1 MSLKRRAI
9 ISTSIIQVVLAASA
23 ILVLAP
29 LAWLAV
35 SAVKTN
41 EDFFSWIF
49 LPMKE
54 SGAPAWDRLTLHHFQ
69 RLFGELGFSR
79 AMLNSVF
86 LASTTAVVATLC
98 CAMGGFALARYEFR
112 GKRLISVLVLSVL
125 IVPAT
130 LLLAPTYQVLYRLS
144 LLDSFAAMILPAAAP
159 AFGIFLFRQ
168 ASLGSVPVQLLEAAR
183 IDGAGELRMFFS
195 IALPLLRPMVGT
207 FLLITF
213 LGTWNNFLMPQ
224 VVLQQPDKFPLA
236 TAIAQLRGVYYQD
249 YGLLMAGTLVS
260 VIPVLA
266 LFLMLQREFISGL
279 TAGAVKG

>member
-1 MSLKRRAI
+1 MSVRRRHLLSAWL
-9 ISTSIIQVVLAASA
+9 IQVVLAAAA

-29 LAWLAV
+29 LAWLVV
-35 SAVKTN
+35 SALKTN

-49 LPMKE
+49 LPLRE
-54 SGAPAWDRLTLHHFQ
+54 SGAPAWERLTFHHFQ
-69 RLFGELGFSR
+69 RLFGDLGFGR

-86 LASTTAVVATLC
+86 LSSTTAVVATLC

-112 GKRLISVLVLSVL
+112 GKGLITALVLSVL

-130 LLLAPTYQVLYRLS
+130 LLLAPTYQVLYRMN
-144 LLDSFAAMILPAAAP
+144 LLDSFAAVILPAAAP

-183 IDGAGELRMFFS
+183 IDGAGELRLFFS

-224 VVLQQPDKFPLA
+224 IVLQQPDKFPLA

-249 YGLLMAGTLVS
+249 YGLIMAGTLVS
-260 VIPVLA
+260 VIPVLT

>member
-1 MSLKRRAI
+1 MSARRTSPAAAPLAHALLL
-9 ISTSIIQVVLAASA
+9 STSVL
-23 ILVLAP
+23 ILAP
-29 LAWLAV
+29 LAWLLV
-35 SAVKTN
+35 SSFKTN

-49 LPMKE
+49 LPMSD
-54 SGAPAWDRLTLHHFQ
+54 SGVAWGRLTFRHFA
-69 RLFGELGFSR
+69 RLFGDLGFGR

-86 LASTTAVVATLC
+86 LSSATAIVATLS
-98 CAMGGFALARYEFR
+98 CAMGGFALARYAFR
-112 GKRLISVLVLSVL
+112 GKTLITLLVLSVL
-125 IVPAT
+125 IVPAA
-130 LLLAPTYQVLYRLS
+130 LLLAPTYQVLYRIG
-144 LLDSFAAMILPAAAP
+144 LLDSFAAVILPAAAP

-168 ASLGSVPVQLLEAAR
+168 ASLGAVPVQLMEAAR
-183 IDGAGELRMFFS
+183 IDGASELRLFFS

-266 LFLMLQREFISGL
+266 LFLMMQREFISGL

>member
-1 MSLKRRAI
+1 MTTQRRAA
-9 ISTSIIQVVLAASA
+9 ISSLFIHA
-23 ILVLAP
+23 ILASTAILILAP
-29 LAWLAV
+29 LAWLFV
-35 SAVKTN
+35 SSLKTN

-49 LPMKE
+49 VPLTD
-54 SGAPAWDRLTLHHFQ
+54 SGGIAWNRLTPRHFI
-69 RLFGELGFSR
+69 RLFGELGFGR

-86 LASTTAVVATLC
+86 LSSATALIATLC

-112 GKRLISVLVLSVL
+112 GKRLITVLVLSVL

-130 LLLAPTYQVLYRLS
+130 LLLAPTYQTLYRLS

-168 ASLGSVPVQLLEAAR
+168 ASLSSVPVQLMEAAR
-183 IDGAGELRMFFS
+183 IDGASELRMFFS

-224 VVLQQPDKFPLA
+224 VVLQQPEKFPLA
-236 TAIAQLRGVYYQD
+236 TAISQLRGVYYQD

>member
-1 MSLKRRAI
+1 MTSRRRQTVSASLIHALLL
-9 ISTSIIQVVLAASA
+9 STA
-23 ILVLAP
+23 ILILAP
-29 LAWLAV
+29 LAWLLV
-35 SAVKTN
+35 SSLKTN

-49 LPMKE
+49 LPLNE
-54 SGAPAWDRLTLHHFQ
+54 SGTPAWNRLTLRHFA
-69 RLFGELGFSR
+69 RLFGELGFGR

-86 LASTTAVVATLC
+86 LASATAVIATLC
-98 CAMGGFALARYEFR
+98 CAMGGFALARYAFK
-112 GKRLISVLVLSVL
+112 GKTLITVLVLSVL

-130 LLLAPTYQVLYRLS
+130 LLLAPTYQILYRLH
-144 LLDSFAAMILPAAAP
+144 LLDSFAAIILPATAP

-168 ASLGSVPVQLLEAAR
+168 ASLSAVPVQLMEAAR
-183 IDGAGELRMFFS
+183 IDGASELRMFFS

-224 VVLQQPDKFPLA
+224 IVLQQPDKFPLA